1 MKSRLLFRENGHV
14 IRTRSRV
21 PGFVW
26 PLLAC
31 AGLVGLLAWGQH
43 VDDAAEQQDAVANAY
58 QAGRTVGHLEMA
70 QVVADAYLTG
80 QRDAV
85 AGEPPCTDGQPERGL
100 LREASAAS
108 LGDRGPL

>member
-1 MKSRLLFRENGHV
+1 MRSRLLFRENGHV

-43 VDDAAEQQDAVANAY
+43 VDDEADRQDEVVNAY
-58 QAGRTVGHLEMA
+58 QAGRVVGHLEMA

-85 AGEPPCTDGQPERGL
+85 AGEPPCTDSKPEHGL

-108 LGDRGPL
+108 HGARGQL